1 MKTLEQIKD
10 EVAKDFGYESFEK
23 FDDKSTFYY
32 DHKTPKIIDEIS
44 KRYAL
49 EVAQASLEKAAENA
63 NIKYHDGHNKLY
75 KAVKHVQIGADNIQ
89 IDKESITN
97 HNNITLL

>member
-10 EVAKDFGYESFEK
+10 EVAEEHVSSSWNDMMFRYGGVG
-23 FDDKSTFYY
+23 DV
-32 DHKTPKIIDEIS
+32 IID
-44 KRYAL
+44 KVVHRYAR

-63 NIKYHDGHNKLY
+63 RMKYHDGHNQLY

-89 IDKESITN
+89 LDKESITN
-97 HNNITLL
+97 EQNITLL

>member
-1 MKTLEQIKD
+1 MLDTDYERGTGVSKVYDIEQLMD
-10 EVAKDFGYESFEK
+10 EVAK
-23 FDDKSTFYY
+23 
-32 DHKTPKIIDEIS
+32 
-44 KRYAL
+44 RYAR

-97 HNNITLL
+97 ESNIILI

>member
-1 MKTLEQIKD
+1 MKRLEELSRKWSVKFFFSEKIPVELTD
-10 EVAKDFGYESFEK
+10 EFQK
-23 FDDKSTFYY
+23 
-32 DHKTPKIIDEIS
+32 EIE
-44 KRYAL
+44 RYAR
-49 EVAQASLEKAAENA
+49 EVAQASLEKAAEKA

-97 HNNITLL
+97 ESNITLL

>member
-10 EVAKDFGYESFEK
+10 EVAKKHHYGYWVDLVSQNDVF
-23 FDDKSTFYY
+23 T
-32 DHKTPKIIDEIS
+32 ID
-44 KRYAL
+44 RYHNEVTELYAR

-63 NIKYHDGHNKLY
+63 RMKYHDGHNQLY

-89 IDKESITN
+89 LDKESITN
-97 HNNITLL
+97 ESNITLL